1 MIYSSYMGAWNEFKL
16 SVKLNQFPIFKIE
29 KNKFFSQKKIDKNL
43 RKKLD
48 DKISSSNKF
57 ESFVINSLKDFFPK
71 VFLENFV
78 DLKNFTLDSNLPKNP
93 KKVISANALWY
104 DSFFMFYTA
113 RLMENG
119 TKLIYAQH
127 GGAYGIAKYSWPE
140 EHEKR
145 ISDKYLSWGWSRFTN
160 NTKVKKFFVTLK
172 KKDFKW
178 ENNKMVNL
186 LFLMKH
192 RKVYFQSPET
202 SAGTELFSDYTKYC
216 NDLFISLSENI
227 RQKIILR
234 YPFKNLKIE
243 SQIFFQH

>member
-1 MIYSSYMGAWNEFKL
+1 MK
-16 SVKLNQFPIFKIE
+16 KI
-29 KNKFFSQKKIDKNL
+29 NFFSQKKIDKNL

-145 ISDKYLSWGWSRFTN
+145 ISDKYLSWGWSGSYQQYKSEKNFCH
-160 NTKVKKFFVTLK
+160 FK
-172 KKDFKW
+172 KK
-178 ENNKMVNL
+178 
-186 LFLMKH
+186 
-192 RKVYFQSPET
+192 
-202 SAGTELFSDYTKYC
+202 
-216 NDLFISLSENI
+216 I
-227 RQKIILR
+227 
-234 YPFKNLKIE
+234 
-243 SQIFFQH
+243 